1 MWTGWKATFDQLYT
15 EGLAGVPKW
24 CELTLHAHMGARPTM
39 IPAVRQMLQYAMKH
53 KGVWF
58 TRRRDIAEWAM
69 DHEKGK
75 VVTS

>member
-1 MWTGWKATFDQLYT
+1 
-15 EGLAGVPKW
+15 
-24 CELTLHAHMGARPTM
+24 MGARPTM

-69 DHEKGK
+69 NHEKEK